1 MKKNILISVCGLA
14 AGIVLILLAVFV
26 FTGSTPLK
34 GACYGI
40 GAALLVLSA
49 GNLVGASVKKA
60 VETPET
66 LKIQEIE
73 EHDERN
79 IRIRERAGW
88 NTVRIFT
95 PVLCACTLVSALAG
109 AEVYVTFAACGLVL
123 LVAGLSIGSQIYY
136 DKRL

>member
-1 MKKNILISVCGLA
+1 MKKDILISVCGLA
-14 AGIVLILLAVFV
+14 VGIILILLAVFV
-26 FTGSTPLK
+26 FTGSNTLN
-34 GACYGI
+34 GACYGL

-60 VETPET
+60 VETPEV
-66 LKIQEIE
+66 LKIQAVE

-88 NTVRIFT
+88 NAVRIFT
-95 PVLCACTLVSALAG
+95 PVLCAFTLVSALAG
-109 AEVYVTFAACGLVL
+109 AEVYVTFAACGLVIL
-123 LVAGLSIGSQIYY
+123 ITALTIGSQIYY

>member
-26 FTGSTPLK
+26 FTGSTPLN

-109 AEVYVTFAACGLVL
+109 AEVCVCGVCGVRACSSGCRAFDRVADL
-123 LVAGLSIGSQIYY
+123 L
-136 DKRL
+136 

>member
-1 MKKNILISVCGLA
+1 MKKEILISVLGLA
-14 AGIVLILLAVFV
+14 AGIILILLAMFV
-26 FTGSTPLK
+26 FTGSTTLN
-34 GACYGI
+34 GVCYGF
-40 GAALLVLSA
+40 GAALLALSV
-49 GNLVGASVKKA
+49 GNLVGTSVKKA

-95 PVLCACTLVSALAG
+95 PVLCFLTLASALIG
-109 AEVYVTFAACGLVL
+109 VELYVTLAACGLVL
-123 LVAGLSIGSQIYY
+123 QVAGLSIGSQISY